1 VPCEPIIKKGRVV
14 GFICSSKKI
23 KDKLQRCYVCSKPAT
38 VLCDAPIGS
47 IYFDRACNKPMC
59 REHAHNIGPD
69 NDVCDEHNNEISI
82 KYAKENRKNLEK
94 WGWKREGEKP

>member
-1 VPCEPIIKKGRVV
+1 
-14 GFICSSKKI
+14 
-23 KDKLQRCYVCSKPAT
+23 
-38 VLCDAPIGS
+38 
-47 IYFDRACNKPMC
+47 MC